1 MRRLF
6 LKLFRRRRLQQDLE
20 TELAFHREMSG
31 EHHNPIPLGNEAMI
45 KEQAFDLW
53 RFNFIENLWRD
64 LIYGARGL
72 RRSPGLVIGALLSLA
87 LGIGANAAMFSL
99 GRVSVQQVIRSS
111 RIVCLIQNFRRH
123 SNSPEEAIDFR
134 RERPIPVQGED
145 LSVQ

>member
-6 LKLFRRRRLQQDLE
+6 LKLVRRRRLQQDLE
-20 TELAFHREMSG
+20 TELAFHRAMSG

-87 LGIGANAAMFSL
+87 LGIDANAARFALGVDCRFSAP
-99 GRVSVQQVIRSS
+99 SVR
-111 RIVCLIQNFRRH
+111 
-123 SNSPEEAIDFR
+123 EA
-134 RERPIPVQGED
+134 
-145 LSVQ
+145 